1 MLPWPFSRVESAPVL
16 QIAPA
21 QAVVI
26 GSGVRKRRL
35 SLSAWLQHYEKP
47 GVAPPSA
54 RVDPLLQQREGHGIG
69 IWDACKLGAVVALKG
84 ESRWAFRILHV
95 LALCL
100 YALIHAHSFHWA
112 LPTSRLVATLLFRAS
127 NLFLFDGPSLP
138 CANISYNVV
147 TEMAGDVLS
156 HHVWGPRKKSWGIQM
171 TIFTSLMRDAGRHSD
186 LVDIVCDFSA

>member
-47 GVAPPSA
+47 GVAPPSS

-100 YALIHAHSFHWA
+100 YAPIHAHICTHSLGLCQ
-112 LPTSRLVATLLFRAS
+112 LPISLRRSCFEQATFY
-127 NLFLFDGPSLP
+127 FL
-138 CANISYNVV
+138 
-147 TEMAGDVLS
+147 
-156 HHVWGPRKKSWGIQM
+156 
-171 TIFTSLMRDAGRHSD
+171 
-186 LVDIVCDFSA
+186 